1 VTISQAQLTGSP
13 VNRAA
18 MLKAGTAD
26 LHERLDKRIIGHRP
40 FENAKRYG
48 RFLRVQYRFQ
58 NAVETVCDEA
68 VLAGFVADIAE
79 RRRLHLIAQ
88 DLADLGLPAP
98 ADEPSTLPS
107 SDPAEMLGW
116 LYVAEGSTLG
126 AAFLLKEAKKLG
138 LDETFGA
145 RHMAPHPEGRGLHWK
160 RFQQALD
167 AADIGPT
174 GDAAATHAAG
184 AAFALVSDLVE
195 VEFA

>member
-1 VTISQAQLTGSP
+1 
-13 VNRAA
+13 
-18 MLKAGTAD
+18 M
-26 LHERLDKRIIGHRP
+26 
-40 FENAKRYG
+40 
-48 RFLRVQYRFQ
+48 QYRFQ
-58 NAVETVCDEA
+58 SVVETVCDET

-79 RRRLHLIAQ
+79 RRRLQLIAQ

-98 ADEPSTLPS
+98 ADEALPCRA

-126 AAFLLKEAKKLG
+126 AAFLLKEARKLG

-160 RFQQALD
+160 RFTQALD
-167 AADIGPT
+167 AADLGPA
-174 GDAAATHAAG
+174 GDEAATRAAG